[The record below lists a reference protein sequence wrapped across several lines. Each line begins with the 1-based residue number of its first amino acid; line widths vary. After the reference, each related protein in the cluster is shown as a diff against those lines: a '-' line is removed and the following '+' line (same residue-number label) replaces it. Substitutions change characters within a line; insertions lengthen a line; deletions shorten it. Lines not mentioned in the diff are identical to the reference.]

1 MTFFTCVKFL
11 TLKME
16 YQKHL
21 QTWGNL
27 EFGPHAI
34 SNATERGHLE
44 AKRAALEARSA
55 LREQMFEHQQLC
67 IACQENLDAVRQAL
81 LKSP

>member
-1 MTFFTCVKFL
+1 
-11 TLKME
+11 
-16 YQKHL
+16 
-21 QTWGNL
+21 
-27 EFGPHAI
+27 
-34 SNATERGHLE
+34 
-44 AKRAALEARSA
+44 